1 MAVRVLGLLIVL
13 VLSSWAAGTQPAA
26 IPGLG
31 QSVQTSTTD
40 PLHIGHYIAARYSIF
55 GPAQLAS
62 VSSSSLVFPGEFNN
76 PGLTISLANKSVSVL
91 NEASATVPFSTLAAG
106 TRVIV
111 CYRNDSVVIFA
122 LQPVSTGVGNVPR

>member
-1 MAVRVLGLLIVL
+1 MQVLGLLIAL
-13 VLSSWAAGTQPAA
+13 VLPCLAAGTQPAA

-40 PLHIGHYIAARYSIF
+40 PLHIGYYIAARYSIF

-62 VSSSSLVFPGEFNN
+62 VSSTSLVFPGEFGN
-76 PGLTISLANKSVSVL
+76 PGLTITLANKSVSVM
-91 NEASATVPFSTLAAG
+91 NESSTAVPFSTLAAG